1 MSDHRADPVDLTPKL
16 LRAARA
22 LLAWS
27 HDDLAK
33 AAGVPLSVLTE
44 FGRWHRS
51 LTAEHRDAV
60 RQALAAAGIEIQ
72 PDGAVCGPS
81 ISDLA
86 GAASAGM
93 PMRWVT
99 PQDLATWASG
109 PGGAARFPQ
118 LLGHLVR
125 ASHGLAVHL
134 RFPSDDGVWHG
145 GWDGFTSIEVGGLY
159 VPSGAAVWEI
169 GTQASGIA
177 SKATEDYRKRTDTP
191 TVDRDGVR
199 SAFVFVTPHHWPG
212 KAKWV
217 RERQQEGKWR
227 EVRVYDAT
235 DLVHWI
241 ELTPAVGLWLAR
253 QLNKRPHDA
262 LELEQLWEEWAG
274 ATETLL
280 TEDLVLCDRDLDVAT
295 VLRWLRDRP
304 SVLDLRA
311 TTAEEVVAFFHASL
325 AELPDDVQRAY
336 RARCLVALSGDA
348 ARALLDAQAPPVLV
362 LTHPDPGLARS
373 LQKRGH
379 YVLQAHD
386 EWSEGASAARTLAR
400 PTRDGITWV
409 LMDAGFSHHQA
420 DTLARDSARNLAV
433 LRRLLPPV
441 LGRRPTW
448 ADHSP
453 RALLAALLACGWSE
467 ESEADR
473 SCLADLANAPYDA
486 VMQDLAPCVGGL
498 DAPLQQVGSTWR
510 MASPRD
516 AWALLAPRLIKAD
529 LERFEAVAHA
539 VLSAPDPR
547 FDMAPNERWLAPI
560 REVQP
565 RYSGMLRRGIGQML
579 VSLAVWGS
587 QVRTVPDAGTRP
599 EAIVRKLLHGA
610 DQRRWWSLSTDFQL
624 LAEAAP
630 VAFLDAVEESL
641 DQINPPIAVVFGR
654 DEGGLGGTEYVSG
667 LMWALEIL
675 AWSPDRLSRVSHI
688 LARLDELDTKPRRLI
703 NGPAN
708 SLKTIY
714 LLALPYT
721 NAPLAQRLKIL
732 AKINER
738 HPDAAWKLILGILP
752 HGTTTTSSPT
762 AKPRWQDIS
771 GEDTEEATDE
781 LYVYGATQISALLVD
796 VVGPRVDRWV
806 QLLDRISDLWPDPA
820 LALDAL
826 DAAEPR
832 IIDGAERLA
841 LWNHLRQVLHR
852 HRRSHQAEWALPEPF
867 LARLDLVYDRL
878 TPTDPLDRVAW
889 LFQRD
894 VHLPRPDVDAESD
907 WDADQSKTDR
917 ARSDA
922 ILQVHADGGSSAVRA
937 LARRAGVAA
946 YVGTAFNE
954 AGLPATEFD
963 ALLEASVR
971 SDHESERLVGR
982 GLIFSMHRERGQ
994 GWALALV
1001 AQARAQGWGDDALG
1015 VILGALPVERWV
1027 WEQAAHLDEKTK
1039 QTFWHQASRF
1049 WRNEDPEEIAH
1060 AIRSAMDAGCARQ
1073 ALAIAGH
1080 LDEISLPS
1088 ELLVEVLGAAV
1099 RQPFDEESR
1108 RDPLSLFR
1116 QGLGVFFDALDRCGD
1131 VSLDVVATLEW
1142 RFLQFLERSREP
1154 NALIK
1159 KMAQQPAFFVQLLT
1173 AVYMPTP
1180 ESGVLDP
1187 EPADPD
1193 REQLVV
1199 DQGLQLFDAW
1209 NRIPGT
1215 RDDGTIDGDVLEAWI
1230 TQARALAKAVGR
1242 EGVADSRIGTV
1253 LSASPMGDDGHWPAE
1268 AVRGAIERFHV
1279 SESLVAGF
1287 EIGKHNRRGVTT
1299 RNPSAGGAMERCE
1312 AGKYRTWAKA
1322 MEDDYPHTAKVLAG
1336 LANSYDR
1343 EASRNDESAMRRDWA
1358 G

>member
-1 MSDHRADPVDLTPKL
+1 MSDHSADPVVLTPKL
-16 LRAARA
+16 LRAAKA

-27 HDDLAK
+27 HDDLAR
-33 AAGVPLSVLTE
+33 AAGIPLSVLAE

-51 LTAEHRDAV
+51 LAAEHRDAV
-60 RQALAAAGIEIQ
+60 RRALAAAGIEIRS
-72 PDGAVCGPS
+72 DGDVRGPP
-81 ISDLA
+81 IPDLA

-99 PQDLATWASG
+99 PQDLATWSSG
-109 PGGAARFPQ
+109 PAGTARFPQ

-125 ASHGLAVHL
+125 ASHGLVVHL
-134 RFPSDDGVWHG
+134 RFPSDNGVWRE

-169 GTQASGIA
+169 GTQASGIV
-177 SKATEDYRKRTDTP
+177 SKANEDYRKRTETPNEGWDTAQ
-191 TVDRDGVR
+191 

-212 KAKWV
+212 KSKWV
-217 RERQQEGKWR
+217 QERQQERKWR

-235 DLVHWI
+235 DLIHWI

-253 QLNKRPHDA
+253 QLNRRPHDT
-262 LELEQLWEEWAG
+262 LELEQLWEEWSRAS
-274 ATETLL
+274 ETPL
-280 TEDLVLCDRDLDVAT
+280 TEDLVLCDRDVDIAT
-295 VLRWLRDRP
+295 VLRWLRGPP
-304 SVLDLRA
+304 SVLDLQA
-311 TTAEEVVAFFHASL
+311 TSAEEVAAFFHASL
-325 AELPDDVQRAY
+325 TELPKDIQRAY
-336 RARCLVALSGDA
+336 RARCLVVTSSNA
-348 ARALLDAQAPPVLV
+348 ARALLDAQAPLVLV
-362 LTHPDPGLARS
+362 LMRPDPGLARS

-379 YVLQAHD
+379 YVLQTHD
-386 EWSEGASAARTLAR
+386 ERSEGASAAQTLAR
-400 PTRDGITWV
+400 PTRDGITWT

-420 DTLARDSARNLAV
+420 NALARDSARNLAV

-441 LGRRPTW
+441 LGHRPTW
-448 ADHSP
+448 ADQSP

-467 ESEADR
+467 ENEADR
-473 SCLADLANAPYDA
+473 SCLADLANALYDA
-486 VMQDLAPCVGGL
+486 LMQDLAPYVGGL

-516 AWALLAPRLIKAD
+516 AWALLAPRLTKAD
-529 LERFEAVAHA
+529 LERFEAAALA

-547 FDMAPNERWLAPI
+547 FDMLPNERWLAPI
-560 REVQP
+560 REIQP
-565 RYSGMLRRGIGQML
+565 RYSGLLRQGIGQML

-587 QVRTVPDAGTRP
+587 QVRTVPDAATRP
-599 EAIVRKLLHGA
+599 EGIVRKLLHGA
-610 DQRRWWSLSTDFQL
+610 DQRRWWSLATNFQL

-630 VAFLDAVEESL
+630 IAFLDAIEDSL
-641 DQINPPIAVVFGR
+641 DQTDPPIAVVFGR

-688 LARLDELDTKPRRLI
+688 LARLDALDTKPRRLI

-714 LLALPYT
+714 LLARPHT
-721 NAPLAQRLKIL
+721 NAPLGQRLKIL

-738 HPDAAWKLILGILP
+738 HPVAAWKLMLGILP

-796 VVGPRVDRWV
+796 AVGLRVDRWV

-820 LALDAL
+820 GLLNAL
-826 DAAEPR
+826 DAAEPC

-841 LWNHLRQVLHR
+841 LWNHLREVLHR
-852 HRRSHQAEWALPEPF
+852 HRRSHRAEWALLESF
-867 LARLDLVYDRL
+867 LARLDSVYDRL
-878 TPTDPLDRVAW
+878 TPTDPLDQVAW

-894 VHLPRPDVDAESD
+894 VHLPRPAVDAESN
-907 WDADQSKTDR
+907 WDADENEIDR
-917 ARSDA
+917 ARREA
-922 ILQVHADGGSSAVRA
+922 VLQIHASGGSAAVLA
-937 LARRAGVAA
+937 LARRASAAA
-946 YVGTAFNE
+946 YIGTAFNE
-954 AGLPATEFD
+954 AGLPVTEVD

-971 SDHESERLVGR
+971 SDHESEQLIGR
-982 GLIFSMHRERGQ
+982 GMVFSMHRERGQ
-994 GWALALV
+994 PWALALV
-1001 AQARAQGWGDDALG
+1001 AQARSEGWGDDALS

-1027 WEQAAHLDEKTK
+1027 WELAAHTDEKTK

-1049 WRNEDPEEIAH
+1049 WRNEDSEEIAH
-1060 AIRSAMDAGCARQ
+1060 AIRSAVDAGCARQ

-1088 ELLVEVLGAAV
+1088 ELLVEVLEAAI
-1099 RQPFDEESR
+1099 RQPFDEEAR

-1116 QGLGVFFDALDRCGD
+1116 QGLTVFFDALNHRGD

-1142 RFLQFLERSREP
+1142 RFLQFLERSSRP
-1154 NALIK
+1154 DALTK
-1159 KMAQQPAFFVQLLT
+1159 KMAQQPAFFVQVLT
-1173 AVYMPTP
+1173 AVYRPTP
-1180 ESGVLDP
+1180 ESGVVDP

-1215 RDDGTIDGDVLEAWI
+1215 RDDGTIDGNVLEAWI

-1253 LSASPMGDDGHWPAE
+1253 LSASPMGNDGHWPAE
-1268 AVRGAIERFHV
+1268 AVRGAIERFHA
-1279 SESLVAGF
+1279 SESLVIGF

-1299 RNPSAGGAMERCE
+1299 RNPSDGGALERRE
-1312 AGKYRTWAKA
+1312 ADKYRTWAKA
-1322 MEDDYPHTAKVLAG
+1322 MEDDYPHMAKVLAG
-1336 LANSYDR
+1336 LAGSYDR
-1343 EASRNDESAMRRDWA
+1343 EASRYDESAKRRDWA